1 VDPRANPLCDNELSA
16 LPQSVCLSEGNRVP
30 DADSMPSLNDVKREV
45 NCKIVYYGPGLSGKT
60 TNLQFIH
67 GQLDPS
73 TRGDLVSMPTQTD
86 RTLFFDL
93 LPVDLATINGWNI
106 RLAIYTVPGQV
117 EYNASRQLI
126 LKGADAIVF
135 IADSDAARSADNIE
149 SRRNLV
155 ENLATYKMNLA
166 ELPFVLQYNKRD
178 LRTAMSIERMEAE
191 LNTSNVPS
199 FESIALEGPGVLAT
213 LREVSKVLY
222 ARLSSLVSR
231 Y

>member
-1 VDPRANPLCDNELSA
+1 
-16 LPQSVCLSEGNRVP
+16 
-30 DADSMPSLNDVKREV
+30 MPSLNDLKREV

-67 GQLDPS
+67 NQLDPS
-73 TRGDLVSMPTQTD
+73 IRGNLVSMPTQTD

-93 LPVDLATINGWNI
+93 LPVDLATVNGWNI

-135 IADSDAARSADNIE
+135 VADSDAARSADNIE
-149 SRRNLV
+149 SRQNLV
-155 ENLATYKMNLA
+155 DNLSTYRMSLSD
-166 ELPFVLQYNKRD
+166 LPLILQYNKRD
-178 LRTAMSIERMEAE
+178 LPTAMSMERMEAE

-199 FESIALEGPGVLAT
+199 FEAIASEGPGVLAT
-213 LREVSKVLY
+213 LREVTKVLY
-222 ARLSSLVSR
+222 ARLSSLVAR

>member
-1 VDPRANPLCDNELSA
+1 
-16 LPQSVCLSEGNRVP
+16 
-30 DADSMPSLNDVKREV
+30 MPSLNDLKREV

-67 GQLDPS
+67 SQLDPAI
-73 TRGDLVSMPTQTD
+73 RGNLVSMPTQTD

-93 LPVDLATINGWNI
+93 LPVDVTTVNGWNI

-135 IADSDAARSADNIE
+135 VADSDAARAADNIE
-149 SRRNLV
+149 SRQNLV
-155 ENLATYKMNLA
+155 DNLSTYRMSLSDM
-166 ELPFVLQYNKRD
+166 PFVLQYNKRD
-178 LRTAMSIERMEAE
+178 LPTAMSIERMEAE
-191 LNTSNVPS
+191 LNTSNVSS
-199 FESIALEGPGVLAT
+199 FESIACEGPGVLAT
-213 LREVSKVLY
+213 MREVTKVLY
-222 ARLSSLVSR
+222 ARLSSLVAR